1 VNINKFQGVRV
12 NKMNLKV
19 AKTEKEVS
27 LWVHPDG
34 MVKGSLFLLEQSK
47 EHAGQEQPIEVLNQD
62 APFAVVRLHNP
73 EQLRFYNRTS
83 IIRVQHEVDAS
94 TKNSENDTVIS
105 CVIHMMDGSLLEGKI
120 KETLPAE
127 RSRLF
132 DYLNKEKTRFIR
144 LYFSDTEVC
153 LINKSFIN
161 YVSPADE

>member
-1 VNINKFQGVRV
+1 MNNKT
-12 NKMNLKV
+12 LKV

-62 APFAVVRLHNP
+62 TPFAVVRLQNP
-73 EQLRFYNRTS
+73 EQLRFYNRSS
-83 IIRVQHEVDAS
+83 IIRVQYELDTSV
-94 TKNSENDTVIS
+94 KNAENETIIS
-105 CVIHMMDGSLLEGKI
+105 CVIHMMDGSMLEGEI

-127 RSRLF
+127 HSRLF
-132 DYLNKEKTRFIR
+132 DYLNMEKTRFIR

-153 LINKSFIN
+153 LINKAFIN